1 MPILASFVRTA
12 TARRA
17 LVSDENRSID
27 FRSIDGETTVE
38 WDGVFVRILAGA
50 LGLDKPPV
58 EVTRDR
64 YPGLPGA
71 RLRQVSDLEKQ
82 VFLPLLVT
90 AAPEDWRGLNKRL
103 AQIRSMVD
111 YRDGDYRANE
121 GSFDLIATADGVE
134 RRLRCE
140 YLDGME
146 GNYAEDAALP
156 EWRRFGLSLLAVDP
170 YWKGKGWTTPT
181 VSLPE
186 SNPFLANDAPAHP
199 LRLSSTVAIGTDMPV
214 FVPGDIAS
222 PAVIELI
229 GPATTTHI
237 TSPSGLD
244 VTIGALTAGQL
255 FVLDTGRNRAATL
268 GGVAAW
274 DKVGTSPR
282 FRPLAP
288 GGTTISIEM
297 SGASADSRARVY
309 GDALWE
315 TAW

>member
-12 TARRA
+12 TVRRA
-17 LVSDENRSID
+17 LVSDDTRSLD

-64 YPGLPGA
+64 SPGLPGA
-71 RLRQVSDLEKQ
+71 RLRQVSDLERQ

-90 AAPEDWRGLNKRL
+90 SAPEDWRGLSKRI
-103 AQIRSMVD
+103 AQIRAMVD
-111 YRDGDYRANE
+111 YRDGDYLTNE

-156 EWRRFGLSLLAVDP
+156 EWRRFGLSLLAVNP
-170 YWKGKGWTTPT
+170 YWYGKGWTTPT

-199 LRLSSTVAIGTDMPV
+199 LRLSSTVALGTDMPV
-214 FVPGDIAS
+214 FVPGDVPSS
-222 PAVIELI
+222 PIVELI

-237 TSPSGLD
+237 TSSSGLD
-244 VTIGALTAGQL
+244 VTIGSLSSGQL

-268 GGVAAW
+268 DGVSAW
-274 DKVGTSPR
+274 NKVGTSPR

-297 SGASADSRARVY
+297 TGATADSRARVY